1 MRAIAI
7 YTESGNTARILS
19 KHRPKAPVYAFSHV
33 DTVVNRANLFWG
45 VHPVQCEPLRSSK
58 EMILYAEE
66 LLVEAHQVAAGD
78 IIGLVAGTRSSSGS
92 TNFMRLHIIG
102 TESEE
107 ERPPAAESPPPAARK
122 EN

>member
-1 MRAIAI
+1 
-7 YTESGNTARILS
+7 
-19 KHRPKAPVYAFSHV
+19 
-33 DTVVNRANLFWG
+33 
-45 VHPVQCEPLRSSK
+45 
-58 EMILYAEE
+58 MILYAEE
-66 LLVEAHQVAAGD
+66 LLLGAHQVAAGD

-107 ERPPAAESPPPAARK
+107 ERPPLPNPPSAKK